1 MSFRSSLYIVKYF
14 NTSKSSRPSSRPAW
28 QTRITAPKYN
38 FDNNLSSET
47 TEARSEKDETGK
59 DTTTEAN
66 TSDSAATKTE
76 DEACKENTSAANT
89 TTAET
94 SDTTTLTETSES
106 TQSADDKN

>member
-1 MSFRSSLYIVKYF
+1 VSFRSSLYSEVFQYIKIISPF
-14 NTSKSSRPSSRPAW
+14 ISSW